1 MTETVGKTTP
11 PATDAENQPR
21 PLRPL
26 PGDRPLSEE
35 IKRMIRVDH
44 AGEYGAA
51 QIYAGQLAVLGHQHR
66 LSSQIRHMKEQ
77 EQRHL
82 DTFDRLVIERQVR
95 PTAVQPLWRLA
106 GFGLGAA
113 TALMGE
119 RALMACTAAVEEVI
133 DDHYADQERM
143 LAGQDADLA
152 ATVAEFRAEEA
163 EHRDIAIEHGAEQ
176 TPGYGLISG
185 AIKAGCKAAIW
196 VSKRL

>member
-1 MTETVGKTTP
+1 
-11 PATDAENQPR
+11 
-21 PLRPL
+21 
-26 PGDRPLSEE
+26 
-35 IKRMIRVDH
+35 MIRVDH

-51 QIYAGQLAVLGHQHR
+51 QIYDGQLAVLGHSHR

-82 DTFDRLVIERQVR
+82 DTFDRLVIERGIR
-95 PTAVQPLWRLA
+95 PTAIQPLWRVA

-133 DDHYADQERM
+133 DDHYAEQYEA
-143 LAGQDADLA
+143 LNGQDAELA
-152 ATVAEFRAEEA
+152 ATVEDFRAEEA
-163 EHRDIAIEHGAEQ
+163 EHRDIALDHGAEE
-176 TPGYGLISG
+176 TPGYSILSG

-196 VSKRL
+196 ISKRL